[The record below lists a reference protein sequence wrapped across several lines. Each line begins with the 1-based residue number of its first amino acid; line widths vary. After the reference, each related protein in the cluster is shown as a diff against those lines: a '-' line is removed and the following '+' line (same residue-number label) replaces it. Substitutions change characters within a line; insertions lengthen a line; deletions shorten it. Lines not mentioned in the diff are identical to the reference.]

1 MEVRNWCYFQKK
13 ASHCGFVVLWRSE
26 IGAIFR
32 RKQVT
37 VGLLFYGGQKL
48 VLFSEESKSLWV
60 CCFMEVRNWC
70 YLQKKASHCRFVV
83 LWRSKIGAIFRRKQV
98 TVGCFMEVR
107 NWCYLQKKASHCRF
121 VVLWRS
127 KIGAIFRRKQVT
139 VGCFME
145 VRNWW
150 YLQKKASHCR
160 FVVLWRSEFGAI
172 FRRKQLTVGL
182 LFYGGKR
189 LVLSSEESNSL

>member
-1 MEVRNWCYFQKK
+1 MSTSCLNTSIAKSNIKTEIETKWNTFLWVLGHMRCAIYKSVLSSEDSN
-13 ASHCGFVVLWRSE
+13 SHRFIVLGRSK

-83 LWRSKIGAIFRRKQV
+83 LWRSEIGAIFRRKQV
-98 TVGCFMEVR
+98 TVG
-107 NWCYLQKKASHCRF
+107 
-121 VVLWRS
+121 
-127 KIGAIFRRKQVT
+127 
-139 VGCFME
+139 
-145 VRNWW
+145 
-150 YLQKKASHCR
+150 
-160 FVVLWRSEFGAI
+160 
-172 FRRKQLTVGL
+172 L
-182 LFYGGKR
+182 LFYGGQK
-189 LVLSSEESNSL
+189 LVLSSEESKSL